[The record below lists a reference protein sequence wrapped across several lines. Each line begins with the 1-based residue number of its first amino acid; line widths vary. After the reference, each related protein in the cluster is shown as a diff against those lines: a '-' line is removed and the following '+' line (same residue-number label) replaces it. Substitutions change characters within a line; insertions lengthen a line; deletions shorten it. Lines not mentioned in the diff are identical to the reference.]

1 MRTTHDDP
9 AQKSIYDFLNLKIAE
24 QNIERCLYK
33 ISPEAKCRNYLKI
46 RNARYVGSDLNVGAV
61 LL

>member
-1 MRTTHDDP
+1 MRTIHDDS
-9 AQKSIYDFLNLKIAE
+9 AQKSIYDFLHLKIAE
-24 QNIERCLYK
+24 QNLERCLYK

-46 RNARYVGSDLNVGAV
+46 RNAIYAGSELNVGAV

>member
-9 AQKSIYDFLNLKIAE
+9 AQKSIYDFLKLKITE

-33 ISPEAKCRNYLKI
+33 ISPEE
-46 RNARYVGSDLNVGAV
+46 NVGII
-61 LL
+61 